1 MSFVHLHTHSH
12 YTFQQ
17 ALGTPED
24 IVKRAKELWQSA
36 IALTD
41 VANLHGAFDF
51 YVAAKKSGIQPII
64 GVEFHISRKWRTNRD
79 RDNDLYEIVLLAKN
93 HRWYRNLIDLVT
105 IAQKEGYYNGK
116 VRIDW
121 EILEQYRDNLIALSG
136 SMYGEIPQHII
147 TGREAS
153 FIRERID
160 YYEGVFWKENF
171 YLEIEEHPDRS
182 MQSRV
187 NTELVRLS
195 RQYWYNL
202 VGTQNS
208 YYIRE
213 EDAEIR
219 DLIACV
225 ADGRALD
232 DPDRPSLVGW
242 DYSIRPS
249 EEMEECFVYAEEAY
263 TNTMKI
269 AEMID
274 LTIEYGSY
282 HIPKF
287 PLSDEEQKEYTD
299 YISYLFDNSFLKLS
313 TEEWLLR
320 KVCIEGLT
328 YRYGF
333 TLSKEEQTVMVHK
346 LALKRPT
353 KKLSDMLVDELYEI
367 SESYYS
373 EEKKW
378 IIAKLRE
385 SEKSIIRRLEY
396 ELTVVDIMGFNGYF
410 CIVADFIRYAKNNT
424 IPVWP
429 WRGSAAWA
437 ILAYLSGIT
446 DIDPL
451 RYWLLFERFLNPAR
465 VSMPDIDVDFSDTG
479 RDEVLTYVRKKY
491 GEDHVAQVCTFGTL
505 AARAA
510 VKDAGKAMWLWFVE
524 MNALAKLIPGIPWMT
539 LEKALRESPEF
550 HTAYEENE
558 KYKKIIDAAKKM
570 EWTVR
575 QLWVHACAVII
586 APEPITHYCPLQP
599 PPKDPT
605 STVTQFSAHPLEDLG
620 LLKMDFLGL
629 KNLTI
634 LARAQA
640 IVKSIHGRDVD
651 LLAIDYEDQEV
662 LSLFWSGDTT
672 WLFQFE
678 SAGMRKY
685 LQQLKPTAFEDLIA
699 MVSLYR
705 PGPLPFIPDFIDRKH
720 GRKIIEYPHPSLEAI
735 LKPTYGIAVYQ
746 EQIMQLVQ
754 AFAGFSLG
762 EADILRRAIGKK
774 KYDLLMEQ
782 RSKFLEA
789 AERLGHPEKLAKY
802 IFDEIIEPF
811 AWYGFNKSHAA
822 CYAMIAYQTAYMKHY
837 YPTEF
842 MTAIMTSDEEDTERI
857 SLEIEEAE
865 MQGIKVL
872 PPDVNESMKHFTYI
886 DAHSIRFW
894 LKAIKWLGD
903 WPITLLQ
910 NARKE
915 KYFTDIPDFI
925 ERTGSDVIN
934 KKSLE
939 ALIYAGAM
947 DGLWERAS
955 LIASIPKMT
964 AYLKEIESKKETAQI
979 WIFDLSWEE
988 TPHMTFSLEHGTP
1001 MTFEEKI
1008 KWEKATIGYPV
1019 SWHPLSGLE
1028 EYIEKKSKN
1037 LSLIREWKKK
1047 WKEKD
1052 TVPEIPLM
1060 GESDHEA
1067 LWWSEIPHEEDGET
1081 IRRYDGDPLIVTEE
1095 TWPIEEK
1102 KQNSGEL
1109 PKVRLIGIVHDIRK
1123 MQTKKWGM
1131 MCSATVRSVGFD
1143 FRTVIFSRSYEA
1155 LAGKIH
1161 MDEIVVCDGKI
1172 RFDESTWEITLM
1184 PDDIKSFTITQFH
1197 ELMEKEYGANV
1208 DPSLSY
1214 QSEQKKNES
1223 TERYVIKVPAYWK
1236 KEDLLALRWF
1246 LEWEAVGTLSVWIS
1260 IGGEEKD
1267 TKFSLASTRA
1277 LEEWV
1282 SSR

>member
-17 ALGTPED
+17 AFWTPED

-51 YVAAKKSGIQPII
+51 YVAAKKAGIKPILW
-64 GVEFHISRKWRTNRD
+64 GEFLISRKGRENRE

-93 HRWYRNLIDLVT
+93 HHGYLNLIELVT
-105 IAQKEGYYNGK
+105 VAQKEWYYNGK

-121 EILEQYRDNLIALSG
+121 DLLERYHEDMIALSG
-136 SMYGEIPQHII
+136 SMYGEIAQHII
-147 TGREAS
+147 TGRDEVY
-153 FIRERID
+153 IKERID
-160 YYEGVFWKENF
+160 YYVWLFWKEHF

-187 NTELVRLS
+187 NTELVEIARKHGY
-195 RQYWYNL
+195 QL

-208 YYIRE
+208 YYIE
-213 EDAEIR
+213 KGDAEIR

-232 DPDRPSLVGW
+232 DPERSTLLWG
-242 DYSIRPS
+242 DYSIRSS
-249 EEMEECFVYAEEAY
+249 EEMEELFVYASEAY
-263 TNTMKI
+263 ANTQKI
-269 AEMID
+269 ADMIH
-274 LTIEYGSY
+274 LEITYGSY

-287 PLSDEEQKEYTD
+287 PLSPEEQHAYTT
-299 YISYLFDNSFLKLS
+299 YITTLS
-313 TEEWLLR
+313 DTEFQVLWAEEWLLR
-320 KVCIEGLT
+320 KMCIEGLT
-328 YRYGF
+328 VRYNF
-333 TLSKEEQTVMVHK
+333 SLSTEEQTRFIDKV
-346 LALKRPT
+346 ALPRPE
-353 KKLSDMLVDELYEI
+353 KKLSEMLVEELYEL

-378 IIAKLRE
+378 IIAKLSE

-410 CIVADFIRYAKNNT
+410 CIVADFIRYAKSNA

-429 WRGSAAWA
+429 GRGSAAGA

-451 RYWLLFERFLNPAR
+451 KYWLLFERFLNPAR

-510 VKDAGKAMWLWFVE
+510 VKDAGKALWLGFVE
-524 MNALAKLIPGIPWMT
+524 MNALAKLIPWVPWMT
-539 LEKALRESPEF
+539 LEKALSESHEF
-550 HTAYEENE
+550 QKAYEENE
-558 KYKKIIDAAKKM
+558 KYRKIIDAAKKM

-599 PPKDPT
+599 PPKDPS

-634 LARAQA
+634 LARAQS
-640 IVKSIHGRDVD
+640 IVKSIHGIDID
-651 LLAIDYEDQEV
+651 LLAIDYEDQKV
-662 LSLFWSGDTT
+662 LSRFGSGDTT
-672 WLFQFE
+672 GFFQFE

-685 LQQLKPTAFEDLIA
+685 LQQLKPTAFEDLVA

-754 AFAGFSLG
+754 AFAWFSLG

-774 KYDLLMEQ
+774 KYALLMEQ

-789 AERLGHPEKLAKY
+789 AERLGHSEKLAKY
-802 IFDEIIEPF
+802 IFDDIIEPF
-811 AWYGFNKSHAA
+811 AGYGFNKSHAA

-857 SLEIEEAE
+857 RMEIEEAE
-865 MQGIKVL
+865 AQGIQVL
-872 PPDVNESMKHFTYI
+872 PPDVNASMKHFTFI
-886 DAHSIRFW
+886 DAGSIRFW
-894 LKAIKWLGD
+894 LKAIKWLGE
-903 WPITLLQ
+903 WPIMTIQ
-910 NARKE
+910 NSRKE
-915 KYFTDIPDFI
+915 KPYTDIADFI
-925 ERTGSDVIN
+925 ERTGSDVMN

-939 ALIYAGAM
+939 ALIRAGAL
-947 DGLWERAS
+947 DSFWERAALLS
-955 LIASIPKMT
+955 SIPKMT
-964 AYLKEIESKKETAQI
+964 AYLKELESKKETTQI
-979 WIFDLSWEE
+979 GIFDLGN
-988 TPHMTFSLEHGTP
+988 TTGMHATFTLATAKP

-1008 KWEKATIGYPV
+1008 KGEKETIGYPV
-1019 SWHPLSGLE
+1019 SGHPLSGLE
-1028 EYIEKKSKN
+1028 EYIRQKSKN
-1037 LSLIREWKKK
+1037 MGMILEWKKHLLK
-1047 WKEKD
+1047 AEEANDAIPIHTDESADATLWSPHVNSAEVRHEGGSPEDEDRWKSSSSRD
-1052 TVPEIPLM
+1052 
-1060 GESDHEA
+1060 
-1067 LWWSEIPHEEDGET
+1067 
-1081 IRRYDGDPLIVTEE
+1081 
-1095 TWPIEEK
+1095 
-1102 KQNSGEL
+1102 L
-1109 PKVRLIGIVHDIRK
+1109 PKVRLIWIVHDLRK
-1123 MQTKKWGM
+1123 MQTKKGDM
-1131 MCSATVRSVGFD
+1131 MCAATLQSIGFD
-1143 FRTVIFSRSYEA
+1143 FRVVIFARSYEA
-1155 LAGKIH
+1155 LANKLVLDQIA
-1161 MDEIVVCDGKI
+1161 VCDGKI
-1172 RFDESTWEITLM
+1172 RLDESTGEITLM
-1184 PDDIKSFTITQFH
+1184 PDDIKSFTITKFH
-1197 ELMEKEYGANV
+1197 ELMQREALAHESHDTPKSPPPHPVPEREKYTIN
-1208 DPSLSY
+1208 
-1214 QSEQKKNES
+1214 
-1223 TERYVIKVPAYWK
+1223 IPAYWT
-1236 KEDLLALRWF
+1236 KEDLLDLRSF
-1246 LEWEAVGTLSVWIS
+1246 LEHEARWVIPIWIS
-1260 IGGEEKD
+1260 LRGEEKD
-1267 TKFSLASTRA
+1267 TKFSLESTTT
-1277 LEEWV
+1277 LESWLAH
-1282 SSR
+1282 R